1 MLYCRYILR
10 VRYAFTETRVLTRSM
25 TKRKDTVLKIVFYSV
40 SLLMTFFSFYPFFL
54 FLKESYDYTFVE
66 KQVFIGKLIT
76 KHYSKTSYYFD
87 AFWKNYKYLFIG
99 MGNSLLVSG
108 VSTILTVYFSALT
121 AYALTAYKWKLRR
134 ICYVIIMFAMMI
146 PSTISTYGFLQLI
159 FQMRLTNKL
168 FVYILPA
175 IASPM
180 TVFFMC
186 MYLQASLSY
195 EMIQSARI
203 DGASE
208 FRIFN
213 QIVLPLMKPAAAT
226 QAIFA
231 FAASWNDGWM
241 PSITIAKM
249 EKKTLLLMFG
259 PIYYLDSQDF
269 LVVIASVIPLLIL
282 YACLSRHIVEG
293 LSLGGLKE

>member
-1 MLYCRYILR
+1 
-10 VRYAFTETRVLTRSM
+10 
-25 TKRKDTVLKIVFYSV
+25 
-40 SLLMTFFSFYPFFL
+40 
-54 FLKESYDYTFVE
+54 
-66 KQVFIGKLIT
+66 
-76 KHYSKTSYYFD
+76 
-87 AFWKNYKYLFIG
+87 
-99 MGNSLLVSG
+99 
-108 VSTILTVYFSALT
+108 
-121 AYALTAYKWKLRR
+121 
-134 ICYVIIMFAMMI
+134 MFAMMI

-175 IASPM
+175 MASPM

-186 MYLQASLSY
+186 MYLQASLSH

-203 DGASE
+203 DGAGE

-213 QIVLPLMKPAAAT
+213 QIILPLMKPAAAT

-241 PSITIAKM
+241 PAITISKM

-259 PIYYLDSQDF
+259 PIFYLDSNDF
-269 LVVIASVIPLLIL
+269 LVVLASVIPLLIL
-282 YACLSRHIVEG
+282 YAVLSRHIVEG
-293 LSLGGLKE
+293 ISLGGLKE

>member
-1 MLYCRYILR
+1 MIIFYVIL
-10 VRYAFTETRVLTRSM
+10 FL
-25 TKRKDTVLKIVFYSV
+25 L
-40 SLLMTFFSFYPFFL
+40 SLLGILDLIKLVIMYFL
-54 FLKESYDYTFVE
+54 LIININK
-66 KQVFIGKLIT
+66 KLDCLT
-76 KHYSKTSYYFD
+76 KYINARNFTLI
-87 AFWKNYKYLFIG
+87 AVL
-99 MGNSLLVSG
+99 SLAEVADSG
-108 VSTILTVYFSALT
+108 HHAV
-121 AYALTAYKWKLRR
+121 
-134 ICYVIIMFAMMI
+134 
-146 PSTISTYGFLQLI
+146 
-159 FQMRLTNKL
+159 KL

-175 IASPM
+175 MASPM

-203 DGASE
+203 DGANE

-241 PSITIAKM
+241 PAITISKM

-282 YACLSRHIVEG
+282 YAVLSRHIVEG